1 MKLQQIIIKKFRS
14 IEKAEMLLN
23 EVNAI
28 VGQNNSGKS
37 AIIRALNCFFNY
49 DKEEYNFIKGV
60 HTYTNKSTSILEFNF
75 LADSITSPLLH
86 DYIIDG
92 NINIQMKFKAGGKKR
107 TIRIKNSTN
116 KYETVDESF
125 LVEIKK
131 FITFVYIP
139 PIRDNSDIKWEE
151 SALLKELI
159 EEFINKETE
168 KRDNITPALKKSTK
182 FLEDGVL
189 QKVAKSLKNVYSLSD
204 SFDYELSFG
213 EKSNILNFFNG
224 LELNIVENEK
234 SFDLLECGTGI
245 QSLTIIALH
254 RVLAKLRHKNV
265 ILGLEEPETNLHPQ
279 AQRELISS
287 IKNYTS
293 DSELSQII
301 LTTHSPVLIDNIK
314 HENISLVRKTPE
326 SSRGFKSVVSSVS
339 KNSFELYGIEEF
351 NYYQYHHYRN
361 SDFFYAK
368 KIIIVESKNDAEVVK
383 FIAKKEKVN
392 LDLLGISIINI
403 DGVKNLNYPLFLIRE
418 LKIPY
423 VIILDKDYFL
433 PYLNDELKLS
443 RNAQGFPKY
452 RYSYKTDIIL
462 HRLINKEQDRD
473 DLLSL
478 LESNHSKALDLAEK
492 YNLIIMKYNLEIDLM
507 CSSKSVEKYST
518 LLNLTKEQSNKK
530 YLLVDCHKKI
540 KSIGNILKVLDSLE
554 NSNLPSSYKRIRKI
568 IKNISK

>member
-1 MKLQQIIIKKFRS
+1 MKLQQINIKKFRS
-14 IEKAEMLLN
+14 IEKAELLLN

-60 HTYTNKSTSILEFNF
+60 HTYTNQSTSILEFKF
-75 LADSITSPLLH
+75 LADNINSPLLN
-86 DYIIDG
+86 DYIVDG

-107 TIRIKNSTN
+107 TIRIKNSIN

-151 SALLKELI
+151 STLLKEFI

-168 KRDNITPALKKSTK
+168 RRDNISPALKKSTK
-182 FLEDGVL
+182 FLENGVL
-189 QKVAKSLKNVYSLSD
+189 RKVAKSLKNVYSLSD

-213 EKSNILNFFNG
+213 DKSNILNFFNG
-224 LELNIVENEK
+224 LELNIVENKK

-314 HENISLVRKTPE
+314 HKNISLVRKTPE
-326 SSRGFKSVVSSVS
+326 LSRGFKSVVSSVS
-339 KNSFELYGIEEF
+339 QNFFELYGIEEF
-351 NYYQYHHYRN
+351 NYYQYHNYRN

-383 FIAKKEKVN
+383 FLAKKENIN
-392 LDLLGISIINI
+392 LDLLGVSIINI
-403 DGVKNLNYPLFLIRE
+403 DGVKNLNYPFFLIKE

-423 VIILDKDYFL
+423 IIILDKDYFL
-433 PYLNDELKLS
+433 PYFNDELKRS
-443 RNAQGFPKY
+443 RNNQGFPKY
-452 RYSYKTDIIL
+452 RYSYKTDNIL
-462 HRLINKEQDRD
+462 NTLIDKEQDRNE
-473 DLLSL
+473 LLSL

-492 YNLIIMKYNLEIDLM
+492 YNLIIMNYNLEIDLM
-507 CSSKSVEKYST
+507 CSYKSVEKYSQ
-518 LLNLTKEQSNKK
+518 LLNLNQSQSNAK
-530 YLLVDCHKKI
+530 YLLENCHKKI

-554 NSNLPSSYKRIRKI
+554 NSNLPGSYKRIRKM
-568 IKNISK
+568 IKNI